1 MGVSVGC
8 YEMIR
13 VEGPHLYIGGFKAE
27 DLVLRFGT
35 PLYVYDKEV
44 MVENYVRLR
53 NSLRYE
59 DVEILYSCKANSNA
73 EILKVFKELGA
84 GLDAV
89 SIWEALLGV
98 KVGFKPSK
106 ILFTGNNVTEEEL
119 KLALDL
125 GVIVNADSIQ
135 QLIRYG
141 RLNPGGE
148 VSIRVNPGVGVG
160 HHQKVVTG
168 GVTKFG
174 IYLNQINDALRIAKE
189 YRLKIVGLHAHIGSG
204 ILDVE
209 PILNTARVLTKLA
222 LSLNL
227 PDLKFIDVGG
237 GLGIP
242 YRPNDKPL
250 DVDGLGKGLTEI
262 FNEFSQAYGRKVKLF
277 IEPGRYLVGNAGVLL
292 TKVVDVKVFEDG
304 SLKKVFIGTDTGMNH
319 LIRPALYDSYHEVI
333 PVSKANAEKKLLA
346 DVVGNICESGDI
358 IAKERMLP
366 ELREGDILAIMDVGA
381 YGYSMAS
388 NYNFRPRPAEVMVYK
403 NEVKLI
409 RRRET
414 FEDLIRNMVF
424 D

>member
-1 MGVSVGC
+1 
-8 YEMIR
+8 MIR
-13 VEGPHLYIGGFKAE
+13 VEGSYLYIGGFKAE
-27 DLVLRFGT
+27 DLVLKFGT

-44 MVENYVRLR
+44 IIENYVRLR
-53 NSLRYE
+53 NSLKYG
-59 DVEILYSCKANSNA
+59 DVEVLYSCKANSNV
-73 EILKVFKELGA
+73 EVLKVFKELGA

-89 SIWEALLGV
+89 SVWEALLGV
-98 KVGFKPSK
+98 KVGFPPDK

-125 GVIVNADSIQ
+125 GVIVNVDSIQ
-135 QLIRYG
+135 QLVRYG
-141 RLNPGGE
+141 RLNPEGE

-160 HHQKVVTG
+160 HHQKAVTG

-174 IYLNQINDALRIAKE
+174 IYLNQVNEALRVARE

-209 PILNTARVLTKLA
+209 PILNVAKTLTKLA

-227 PDLKFIDVGG
+227 PDLKFVDVGG

-242 YRPNDKPL
+242 YRPGDKPL
-250 DVDGLGKGLTEI
+250 DVEGLGVGLTDL
-262 FNEFSQAYGRKVKLF
+262 FNEFSHAYGRRVKLF
-277 IEPGRYLVGNAGVLL
+277 VEPGRYLVGNAGVLL

-304 SLKKVFIGTDTGMNH
+304 SLKKVFVGTDTGMNH

-333 PVSKANAEKKLLA
+333 PASKANVERKLLA
-346 DVVGNICESGDI
+346 DVVGNICESGDV
-358 IAKERMLP
+358 IARDRLLP

-381 YGYSMAS
+381 YGYSMSS
-388 NYNFRPRPAEVMVYK
+388 NYNLRPRPAEVMVYRD
-403 NEVKLI
+403 EVKLI

-414 FEDLIRNMVF
+414 FEDLIRHMIL